1 VEKGPNGATPVDTD
15 GDGTPDYQD
24 LDSDNDG
31 IPDAVEKG
39 PNGATPVDTDGDGT
53 PDYQDLD
60 SDNDGIPDSEE
71 AGSDPTNPVDTDG
84 DGIPNYQDNDDDN
97 DGIPS
102 SDEDPNGDGNPA
114 NDDTDGDGTPNYL
127 DLDSD
132 GDGVTDAQE
141 VLDGTDPTN
150 PCDFEFVNITMPQT
164 EFFLNGDCD
173 GDGQTNGNEQGP
185 NPLEPFDSDG
195 DGTPDYLEENAA
207 STSDDDIEPYQ
218 GVSPNGD
225 TENDVFTIRNIEK
238 YPNNTVSIYNRWGV
252 AVYEVDGYGQNGA
265 YFKGVSE
272 GRITIKQDEQL
283 PVGTYFYVI
292 EYVNEFGIKKNR
304 VGYLYLT
311 R

>member
-1 VEKGPNGATPVDTD
+1 M
-15 GDGTPDYQD
+15 
-24 LDSDNDG
+24 
-31 IPDAVEKG
+31 
-39 PNGATPVDTDGDGT
+39 
-53 PDYQDLD
+53 
-60 SDNDGIPDSEE
+60 
-71 AGSDPTNPVDTDG
+71 
-84 DGIPNYQDNDDDN
+84 
-97 DGIPS
+97 
-102 SDEDPNGDGNPA
+102 
-114 NDDTDGDGTPNYL
+114 

-132 GDGVTDAQE
+132 GDGVSDAQE

-150 PCDFEFVNITMPQT
+150 PCDFDFTNITMPQT

-195 DGTPDYLEENAA
+195 DGTPDYLENNAA
-207 STSDDDIEPYQ
+207 SASDDDIEPYQ

-225 TENDVFTIRNIEK
+225 SENDVFTIRNIEK